1 MSDSPIPQVPQR
13 PKRPSKTPSDTS
25 EGENAPFV
33 GETSEPPSNSGTT
46 PQPVIPLRPKRKSK
60 EPEVQKGVEGSEE
73 DVSVHVSV
81 QLDAKELDG
90 KELDAKDASLD
101 EQPDAAKIEEKIEE
115 KIEDVERI
123 EVAQTIEDDENIE
136 VIELSEEPEVND
148 ESVVGEIDKETGIVE
163 SLEAPLVEEKQVA
176 HESDIVDDTDKV
188 KLEKVQKVEEEDD
201 ENETKP
207 DSEVVVPPRPIKKT
221 EKEPNESAESISEKS
236 VESAVSEFIQE
247 PVIPQRPAKVSEPT
261 EPVTQIDEEGTKV
274 EQSQPIE
281 PKDVLETDESETIPI
296 APKDVSIESESVPD
310 KKLVSDIQAP
320 KSTEETAEVQVSPAT
335 TESPVKTESP
345 ESTGESE
352 VKIPTTEKSVP
363 VIPTRPLKQP
373 TNPTRTGDS
382 AESSNAEVVSSPSP
396 AIPSR
401 PVKSDDQ
408 KKAPPPKPKKL
419 SSKIAAFQQMFN
431 QPVPEPPRPD
441 ASRSFRSTG
450 RLSSEKKDFASN
462 LQNMMGRGIA
472 LPGMANPEMLQNLKA
487 SNDETEEKSSDTV
500 SEPTPTASIARR
512 ARGPKGK
519 RLPKSIQ
526 ESTVTVESPY
536 KVAVHDVWEMEFTKK
551 EPEQSEEVEEIEEVE
566 EVQEPAEVEEL
577 EKTEEIEVV
586 DETATG
592 DIIDDHFESERK
604 NIETESPEI
613 ISEDEHEGSKHE
625 GSEHE
630 GSKHEGSKHK
640 VVRSIEEV
648 DLAIEELR
656 DSREPLA
663 GVTDEKLP
671 ISVDTFRTSESTGT
685 VSSDGSSSVSSE
697 IKEGSASEKSSLV
710 EEKTAVPVD
719 PSIEGF
725 VMMHPT
731 AAAPSVQGSQAETF
745 GILPPSEAP
754 DTSVTLDDAIGAFDT
769 EDKDVESD
777 LQSELTGT
785 KGDGS

>member
-1 MSDSPIPQVPQR
+1 M
-13 PKRPSKTPSDTS
+13 
-25 EGENAPFV
+25 
-33 GETSEPPSNSGTT
+33 
-46 PQPVIPLRPKRKSK
+46 IPLRPKRKSK
-60 EPEVQKGVEGSEE
+60 EPETQKGVEGSEE
-73 DVSVHVSV
+73 DVFD
-81 QLDAKELDG
+81 QLNAKKLDAKG
-90 KELDAKDASLD
+90 NTLD
-101 EQPDAAKIEEKIEE
+101 EELEAAKIEEKIEE
-115 KIEDVERI
+115 KIEDVEKI
-123 EVAQTIEDDENIE
+123 EVAQKIEDDEKIE
-136 VIELSEEPEVND
+136 QAELSEEPEVSD

-176 HESDIVDDTDKV
+176 HELYIVDDTDKV
-188 KLEKVQKVEEEDD
+188 KVEKVQKIEEEDV

-207 DSEVVVPPRPIKKT
+207 DSEVVIPPRPIKMT

-236 VESAVSEFIQE
+236 AESVVSEFSQE
-247 PVIPQRPAKVSEPT
+247 PVIPQRPAKVSKPS
-261 EPVTQIDEEGTKV
+261 EPVTQIDVERAKV

-281 PKDVLETDESETIPI
+281 PKDVLETVESATIPI
-296 APKDVSIESESVPD
+296 EPKDVSIESESVPD
-310 KKLVSDIQAP
+310 KKLDIQTP
-320 KSTEETAEVQVSPAT
+320 KSTEETAEVQESPAT

-363 VIPTRPLKQP
+363 VIRTRPLKQP

-500 SEPTPTASIARR
+500 SESPTPASVARR

-551 EPEQSEEVEEIEEVE
+551 EPEQSEEEEIEEVE
-566 EVQEPAEVEEL
+566 EVQEPTEVEEL

-586 DETATG
+586 DEIATG

-625 GSEHE
+625 GS
-630 GSKHEGSKHK
+630 KHK
-640 VVRSIEEV
+640 VVRNIEEV
-648 DLAIEELR
+648 ELAIEELR
-656 DSREPLA
+656 DSREPLV
-663 GVTDEKLP
+663 GVTEEKMP
-671 ISVDTFRTSESTGT
+671 ISADTVRTSESTGT
-685 VSSDGSSSVSSE
+685 VSGEGSSSASSE
-697 IKEGSASEKSSLV
+697 IEEGSASEKSSLV
-710 EEKTAVPVD
+710 EEKTDAVPVD

-725 VMMHPT
+725 LMMNRT
-731 AAAPSVQGSQAETF
+731 AASPSVQSSQAETF
-745 GILPPSEAP
+745 GILPPSEAL
-754 DTSVTLDDAIGAFDT
+754 DTSVTLDDAVGAFDT
-769 EDKDVESD
+769 EDKDIESN